1 MAETGGCVWRL
12 YPRPGTPTPG
22 GWTRLWISCFL
33 WPLGWL
39 ETLPYEEKMSKDEFS
54 ASLGEKRSRE
64 VGGGKCSMP
73 VPGGPLWV
81 SSSGT
86 MGWMAFS

>member
-1 MAETGGCVWRL
+1 
-12 YPRPGTPTPG
+12 
-22 GWTRLWISCFL
+22 
-33 WPLGWL
+33 
-39 ETLPYEEKMSKDEFS
+39 MSKDEFS